1 MYIHWL
7 GNNKDGYMKIKELLF
22 RRFSLPAGLLAFASV
37 LVLSYFYYRLQINT
51 PFAYE
56 QIIANISEYRLL
68 DSRIYVSE
76 NPSQINFSYVR
87 DNLNIQQSLMSSTE
101 ELLNNLS
108 NGGIKI
114 PNTDALF
121 EIEKNISIRMRWL
134 LGCSKSGSCN
144 VEEWHYSRAKAHDA
158 CEILLA
164 AFYNLVL
171 EQEEAWA
178 KNLRIFYMLSIMFL
192 LSTLLFAAKRKD

>member
-1 MYIHWL
+1 
-7 GNNKDGYMKIKELLF
+7 MKIKELLF

-37 LVLSYFYYRLQINT
+37 LVLSYFYYRLQVNT

-76 NPSQINFSYVR
+76 DPSQMNFSYTL
-87 DNLNIQQSLMSSTE
+87 DNLKIQQSLMTSTE

-114 PNTDALF
+114 PNTEALF

-134 LGCSKSGSCN
+134 LACSKSDFCK
-144 VEEWHYSRAKAHDA
+144 VEEWHYSRAKAHNA

-164 AFYNLVL
+164 SFYNLVA

-178 KNLRIFYMLSIMFL
+178 RSLRIFYMLSIMFL
-192 LSTLLFAAKRKD
+192 LSTLFFAAGRKD

>member
-1 MYIHWL
+1 
-7 GNNKDGYMKIKELLF
+7 MKIKELLF

-68 DSRIYVSE
+68 DSRISIFE
-76 NPSQINFSYVR
+76 NPEQINFSYIK
-87 DNLNIQQSLMSSTE
+87 DNLNIQQSLVASTA
-101 ELLNNLS
+101 ELMNNLN

-121 EIEKNISIRMRWL
+121 EIEKNISLRMRWL
-134 LGCSKSGSCN
+134 LTCSKSETCN
-144 VEEWHYSRAKAHDA
+144 VEEWFYSRAKAHDA
-158 CEILLA
+158 CGTLLA
-164 AFYNLVL
+164 SFYNLVA
-171 EQEEAWA
+171 EQEEAWS
-178 KNLRIFYMLSIMFL
+178 KNLKIFYILSIMLL
-192 LSTLLFAAKRKD
+192 LSTLFFAAKR

>member
-1 MYIHWL
+1 
-7 GNNKDGYMKIKELLF
+7 MKIKELLF
-22 RRFSLPAGLLAFASV
+22 RPFSLPAGLLAFASI

-76 NPSQINFSYVR
+76 NPEQINFSYVK
-87 DNLNIQQSLMSSTE
+87 DNLNIQQSLVASTE
-101 ELLNNLS
+101 ELLGNLS

-114 PNTDALF
+114 PNTDALL
-121 EIEKNISIRMRWL
+121 EIEKNISLRIRWL
-134 LGCSKSGSCN
+134 LICSKSASCN
-144 VEEWHYSRAKAHDA
+144 VEEWRYSRAKAHEA
-158 CEILLA
+158 CGILLA
-164 AFYNLVL
+164 SFYNLVA

-178 KNLRIFYMLSIMFL
+178 RNLRIFYMLSVMFL
-192 LSTLLFAAKRKD
+192 LSTLFFAAERKE

>member
-1 MYIHWL
+1 M
-7 GNNKDGYMKIKELLF
+7 NMRELLF

-76 NPSQINFSYVR
+76 DPKQINFSYVR
-87 DNLNIQQSLMSSTE
+87 DNLNIQQSLVASTE

-108 NGGIKI
+108 NGGIKV

-121 EIEKNISIRMRWL
+121 EIEKNITLRIRWL
-134 LGCSKSGSCN
+134 SECLKNDSCN
-144 VEEWHYSRAKAHDA
+144 VEEWRYSRAKAHDA
-158 CEILLA
+158 CGILLA
-164 AFYNLVL
+164 SFYNLVA

-178 KNLRIFYMLSIMFL
+178 KNLKIFYILSVMLL
-192 LSTLLFAAKRKD
+192 LSTLFFAAGRKD

>member
-1 MYIHWL
+1 
-7 GNNKDGYMKIKELLF
+7 MKIRELLF

-76 NPSQINFSYVR
+76 NPEQINFSYVR
-87 DNLNIQQSLMSSTE
+87 DNLNIQQSLVASTE
-101 ELLNNLS
+101 ELMNNLS
-108 NGGIKI
+108 NGGIKV

-121 EIEKNISIRMRWL
+121 EIEKNISLRIRWL
-134 LGCSKSGSCN
+134 SECLKNNSCN
-144 VEEWHYSRAKAHDA
+144 VEEWRYSRAKAHDA
-158 CEILLA
+158 CGTLLA
-164 AFYNLVL
+164 SFYNLVA
-171 EQEEAWA
+171 EQEEAWS
-178 KNLRIFYMLSIMFL
+178 KNLKIFYILSVMLL
-192 LSTLLFAAKRKD
+192 LSTLFFAASTRLPTQ